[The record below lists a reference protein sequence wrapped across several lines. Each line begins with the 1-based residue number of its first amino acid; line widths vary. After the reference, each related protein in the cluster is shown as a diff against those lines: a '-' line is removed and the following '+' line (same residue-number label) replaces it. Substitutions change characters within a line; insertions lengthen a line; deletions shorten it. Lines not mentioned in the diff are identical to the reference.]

1 MGSENVALG
10 SPEMMINLGAIL
22 SSSLSSRPSPLAAL
36 SSELLSH
43 AEGAG
48 TFEPASPQGGNCAAG
63 GHQEME
69 IEPAKRV
76 ELATLGIIS
85 KMGVEALLG
94 IEPHALEVSSLSSF
108 CLLIVRF
115 LSWRHEICRIM
126 PGMKTSKPW
135 TPSETSLDL
144 PE

>member
-10 SPEMMINLGAIL
+10 SPEMMVSLGAIL

-48 TFEPASPQGGNCAAG
+48 TFEPASPQGGNCGAG

-69 IEPAKRV
+69 IEPAKTRV

-108 CLLIVRF
+108 CLLI
-115 LSWRHEICRIM
+115 LSWRHEICRIV

>member
-1 MGSENVALG
+1 
-10 SPEMMINLGAIL
+10 
-22 SSSLSSRPSPLAAL
+22 
-36 SSELLSH
+36 
-43 AEGAG
+43 
-48 TFEPASPQGGNCAAG
+48 
-63 GHQEME
+63 ME

-108 CLLIVRF
+108 CLLILRF